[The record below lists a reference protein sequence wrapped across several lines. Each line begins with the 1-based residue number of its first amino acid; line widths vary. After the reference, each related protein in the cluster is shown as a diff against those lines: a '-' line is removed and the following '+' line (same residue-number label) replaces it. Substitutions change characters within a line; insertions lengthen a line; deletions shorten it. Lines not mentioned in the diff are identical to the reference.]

1 MRDLPRQLSAD
12 ALADLFGGRTRL
24 TEILAERENPLREAR
39 RVLQELPEEE
49 RIAALNAHPRIG
61 GAGLSGRSASEQ
73 GGDVDPSVLA
83 RLEALNDAYEE
94 RFGFRFVVFVNR
106 RTRAEI
112 VPVLE
117 ERLERTRAEEL
128 ETALDELVAI
138 ARDRWR
144 RSAT

>member
-1 MRDLPRQLSAD
+1 MRDLPRKLSAD
-12 ALADLFGGRTRL
+12 AVADLFGGRTRL
-24 TEILAERENPLREAR
+24 VEILAERENPLREAR
-39 RVLQELPEEE
+39 SVLQGLPEEE
-49 RIAALNAHPRIG
+49 RIEALNAHPRIG
-61 GAGLSGRSASEQ
+61 ASGLSGRSASEQ
-73 GGDVDPSVLA
+73 GGEADTSVLA
-83 RLEALNDAYEE
+83 RLETLNEAYEE

-112 VPVLE
+112 LPVLE

-138 ARDRWR
+138 AEDRWR